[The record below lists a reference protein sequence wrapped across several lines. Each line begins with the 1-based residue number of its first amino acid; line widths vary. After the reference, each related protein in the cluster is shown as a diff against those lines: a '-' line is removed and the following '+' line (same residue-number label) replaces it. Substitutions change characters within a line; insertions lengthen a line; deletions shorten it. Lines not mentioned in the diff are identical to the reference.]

1 MKELVLFVFTLSL
14 ILIISGYLEMY
25 VDNKKFKNTVEYRF
39 IPRNVYDSLGY
50 NNLDEQ
56 FSYMF
61 NVNDARNRTNLV

>member
-25 VDNKKFKNTVEYRF
+25 FDNKKFKNTVEYRF
-39 IPRNVYDSLGY
+39 IPRNVYDSFGY

-56 FSYMF
+56 FSFMF

>member
-25 VDNKKFKNTVEYRF
+25 FDNKKFKNTVEYRF
-39 IPRNVYDSLGY
+39 IPRNVYDSLGH